1 MTLYA
6 KWIDNEITP
15 DDYLAPFKDVK
26 KSDWFAAA
34 VKYVYDN
41 KLFAGTTEDEFAPY
55 DSLTRAMLVTVLW
68 RAEGMPQTDYLIPF
82 NDVESGGYYEEALRW
97 AAGEGIVQGISETE
111 FAPDSNITREQ
122 IAAIVFRYAKLKG
135 IAPEGAWAI
144 RLDYNDISDIS
155 DWAAEAVM
163 FCKLK
168 GIMTGD
174 DTNSFNPKNDTSRA
188 EAAAIVQRF
197 LNNAD

>member
-1 MTLYA
+1 
-6 KWIDNEITP
+6 
-15 DDYLAPFKDVK
+15 
-26 KSDWFAAA
+26 
-34 VKYVYDN
+34 
-41 KLFAGTTEDEFAPY
+41 
-55 DSLTRAMLVTVLW
+55 MLVTVLW